1 MIIVGTF
8 FILLAYNFIDK
19 YLETER
25 GKELAAS
32 KNSLRT
38 ALITVGTTSGI
49 EDTKLDLLPNFFESS
64 TVKIVCNDKL
74 PILFIN
80 GKADTQSELLRKIP
94 TFMTEIDEGKL
105 DTTYLAVESFRLPFK
120 VSNLIAIVS
129 KSNYIYFD
137 NRTEI
142 GKELLIKFR
151 KSSYKNLT
159 YLSDDFADL
168 STLAS
173 ELKKRKVSSVVLVS
187 DGTQGLSSSNLE
199 VFGDNV
205 YLVNIM
211 KDEDSLYSGTIEY
224 ITKKETVSYP
234 YIDVGERLAL
244 PTMAVFSSPEAFEC
258 AYALLE
264 EETTAV
270 LSYYILKAKVFLSE
284 LETSENKILCRSI
297 DNSFEQTFLYE
308 AVLTQLEELNEIF
321 ESTKFNNPGE
331 LEDHIEALQKAED
344 ELGEFSCPYVY

>member
-129 KSNYIYFD
+129 KSNYI
-137 NRTEI
+137 
-142 GKELLIKFR
+142 
-151 KSSYKNLT
+151 
-159 YLSDDFADL
+159 
-168 STLAS
+168 
-173 ELKKRKVSSVVLVS
+173 
-187 DGTQGLSSSNLE
+187 
-199 VFGDNV
+199 
-205 YLVNIM
+205 
-211 KDEDSLYSGTIEY
+211 
-224 ITKKETVSYP
+224 
-234 YIDVGERLAL
+234 
-244 PTMAVFSSPEAFEC
+244 
-258 AYALLE
+258 
-264 EETTAV
+264 
-270 LSYYILKAKVFLSE
+270 
-284 LETSENKILCRSI
+284 
-297 DNSFEQTFLYE
+297 
-308 AVLTQLEELNEIF
+308 
-321 ESTKFNNPGE
+321 
-331 LEDHIEALQKAED
+331 
-344 ELGEFSCPYVY
+344 